1 MAAVVGEMIF
11 QRAEVNTPI
20 MQISGIGTFRLY
32 IKGGIVND
40 EVDGK
45 DVDVFTGRAQLQ
57 AGANYFTDTS
67 LEAASFTDPIGDAGT
82 LHFRRGQ
89 FGNPMDGYRLANLQ
103 ITIDDNQNT
112 VQAKVTDL
120 QGRVL
125 FELPSPVQAGG
136 INVSQRFKLHS
147 TQPGNPL

>member
-1 MAAVVGEMIF
+1 MAAKPGEMIF
-11 QRAEVNTPI
+11 QRAEVNTPV
-20 MQISGIGTFRLY
+20 MQISDIGAFRLY

-67 LEAASFTDPIGDAGT
+67 LEGASFSNPLDDTGT

-103 ITIDDNQNT
+103 ITIDDKQNT

-136 INVSQRFKLHS
+136 INVSQRFKLS
-147 TQPGNPL
+147 PVDPNPV